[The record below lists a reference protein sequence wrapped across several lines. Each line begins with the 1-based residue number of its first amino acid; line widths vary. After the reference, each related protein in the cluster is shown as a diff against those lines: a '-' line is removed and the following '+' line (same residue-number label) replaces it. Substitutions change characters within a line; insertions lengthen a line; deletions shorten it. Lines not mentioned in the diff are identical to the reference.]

1 MESKK
6 ILKINDKWLTS
17 LEKQEINEKDK
28 IYYLNTSFK
37 QKTEYTHDERLKLNH
52 DDQIDYRYQLINE
65 LGKGTFSNVYRC
77 VDHKYD
83 KFVAVKVIK
92 NNERYKRQSL
102 IEFEIYDLFYKSKQN
117 SVNILQ
123 MLKLFTYRE
132 NLFIVYEIF
141 GEDLYSYYKKYDTR
155 DDVKNFGRQ
164 IASGLEFIHS
174 FNIVHLDLKPENILI
189 QNKKLKIID
198 FGSSTLYDNDK
209 EEIKYYAQSRYYRA
223 PEMIFKTSYGV
234 KTDIWSFGCIIF
246 ELYTGYPLFP
256 ARTTY
261 DLLIYYF
268 HVLGYPNPS
277 LKWIYDD
284 NNYINQKK
292 RDLFTYVIKNGK
304 KLIPGTFEWKL
315 NDKIGIELHEF
326 LIESFFCW
334 ECEKRISAGKILIH
348 PFFLHETTEV

>member
-1 MESKK
+1 MEAKK
-6 ILKINDKWLTS
+6 ILKQNKKWLTS
-17 LEKQEINEKDK
+17 LEKEEISERDI
-28 IYYLNTSFK
+28 IYYLNTAFK

-52 DDQIDYRYQLINE
+52 DDQIDYRYQVINE

-83 KFVAVKVIK
+83 DLVAVKVIR
-92 NNERYKRQSL
+92 NNERYIRQSL
-102 IEFEIYDLFYKSKQN
+102 IEFEIYDLFHKSNKRN
-117 SVNILQ
+117 NNILQ
-123 MLKLFTYRE
+123 MLKLFTYRK

-141 GEDLYSYYKKYDTR
+141 GEDLYTYYKKYETR

-174 FNIVHLDLKPENILI
+174 FDIVHLDLKPENILI

-198 FGSSTLYDNDK
+198 FGSSTLYDNNK

-223 PEMIFKTSYGV
+223 PEMTFSAPYGV
-234 KTDIWSFGCIIF
+234 KSDIWSFGCILF

-268 HVLGYPNPS
+268 YVLGYPDYN
-277 LKWIYDD
+277 LKWIYSDKK
-284 NNYINQKK
+284 YISKNKN
-292 RDLFTYVIKNGK
+292 DLYTHVIKNGST
-304 KLIPGTFEWKL
+304 LLPGTFTWD
-315 NDKIGIELHEF
+315 DKVSIELRDF
-326 LIESFFCW
+326 LLESFFCW
-334 ECEKRISAGKILIH
+334 ECEKRISAKKILIH
-348 PFFLHETTEV
+348 PFFLRQTTEV